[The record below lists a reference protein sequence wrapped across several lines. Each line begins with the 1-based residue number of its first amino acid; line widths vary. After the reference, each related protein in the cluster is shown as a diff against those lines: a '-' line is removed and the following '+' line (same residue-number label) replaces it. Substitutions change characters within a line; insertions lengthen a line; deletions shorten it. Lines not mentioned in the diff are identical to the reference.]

1 MIESFDAQRSKA
13 NTSVDQPGE
22 RTLIIACE
30 FTGKKYR
37 QQLTPSARQA
47 RSALRAVRQQE
58 SPVDSGSELSE
69 HTANVVSTAAQKSS
83 ASSISEEAA
92 ECRELAI
99 SAGANVL
106 DVIVQRR
113 DHPDPA
119 TLVGK
124 GKLEEIA
131 AQAKATRADLII
143 FEQNL
148 SPSQL
153 RELEHAL
160 PCRVIDR
167 TQLILDIFASHA
179 PVKGNCRW
187 NWPSSGIYAA
197 QAGWPRG
204 RSMSQ
209 LGGGIGTRG
218 PGETQIETDRRKI
231 GRKIQ
236 VIRTRL
242 EAVRNLR
249 RQQRQRR
256 SSVPVPTVALVGYT
270 NAGKSTLFNAL
281 TRAAQ
286 LESSRLLR
294 PPSTP
299 SCISVTLPS
308 RRRILLSDTV
318 GFIRAL
324 PPTLVKAFRATL
336 EEVQTAE
343 VLNHII
349 DASSPSLDEQ
359 RQEVEKIVRELEV
372 DGKPRIEV
380 RNKIDL
386 LPAEERAGK
395 NGAIAV
401 SARTKTGLDGLLAAL
416 DTALNSDPLEDRD
429 LVVPRARAQC
439 WPRWM
444 RARSLRAKNVSR
456 GRRAPSRARAC
467 LLYWG
472 NIANTGGLDQLL
484 APSGKKFE
492 QTGHPGMLG
501 YDSGHPACWS
511 RTRSEAVDS
520 SVGH

>member
-1 MIESFDAQRSKA
+1 MIESFDSQRGRDTA
-13 NTSVDQPGE
+13 AGQDRRE
-22 RTLIIACE
+22 RTLIVVCE

-37 QQLTPSARQA
+37 QRLTPSARQA
-47 RSALRAVRQQE
+47 KGAVRAIREQE
-58 SPVDSGSELSE
+58 EPAEVDSLNPHAGELETQGFE
-69 HTANVVSTAAQKSS
+69 HSNSQLSD
-83 ASSISEEAA
+83 EAA

-131 AQAKATRADLII
+131 GQAKASRTDLIV

-160 PCRVIDR
+160 RCRVIDR

-179 PVKGNCRW
+179 RTREGQLQVEL
-187 NWPSSGIYAA
+187 A
-197 QAGWPRG
+197 QMEYMLPRLAGRG

-231 GRKIQ
+231 GRKMQ

-242 EAVRNLR
+242 EAVRDIR

-281 TRAAQ
+281 TQAGQ
-286 LESSRLLR
+286 LESSRLFATLD
-294 PPSTP
+294 PKLHL
-299 SCISVTLPS
+299 ITLPS

-343 VLNHII
+343 VLIHVM
-349 DASSPSLDEQ
+349 DASSDSIDVH
-359 RQEVEKIVRELEV
+359 RQEVEKILRELEV
-372 DGKPRIEV
+372 DKKPRIEV
-380 RNKIDL
+380 MNKIDL
-386 LPAEERAGK
+386 LPEAETAK
-395 NGAIAV
+395 SSDAVAV
-401 SARTKTGLDGLLAAL
+401 SARAKTGMNALLAAL
-416 DTALNSDPLEDRD
+416 DRALESDPLEDRD
-429 LVVPRARAQC
+429 LIVPQSEGGVLAALDAGAVILDRTFQGEETHLRVRG
-439 WPRWM
+439 PV
-444 RARSLRAKNVSR
+444 SLLGKYRK
-456 GRRAPSRARAC
+456 
-467 LLYWG
+467 YWQ
-472 NIANTGGLDQLL
+472 A
-484 APSGKKFE
+484 
-492 QTGHPGMLG
+492 
-501 YDSGHPACWS
+501 
-511 RTRSEAVDS
+511 
-520 SVGH
+520 

>member
-1 MIESFDAQRSKA
+1 MI
-13 NTSVDQPGE
+13 VV
-22 RTLIIACE
+22 CE

-37 QQLTPSARQA
+37 QRLTPSARQA
-47 RSALRAVRQQE
+47 KGAVRAIREQGDAE
-58 SPVDSGSELSE
+58 DEDSPGSSDDSLNAGL
-69 HTANVVSTAAQKSS
+69 QDRSS
-83 ASSISEEAA
+83 SQISDEAA
-92 ECRELAI
+92 ECRELAV

-131 AQAKATRADLII
+131 AQAKATRADLIV

-179 PVKGNCRW
+179 RTREGQLQVEL
-187 NWPSSGIYAA
+187 A
-197 QAGWPRG
+197 QLEYMLPRLAGRG

-236 VIRTRL
+236 VIRNRL
-242 EAVRNLR
+242 EAVRDIR

-256 SSVPVPTVALVGYT
+256 TSVPVPTVALVGYT

-281 TRAAQ
+281 TQAGQ
-286 LESSRLLR
+286 LESSRLFATLD
-294 PPSTP
+294 PKLHL
-299 SCISVTLPS
+299 ITLPS
-308 RRRILLSDTV
+308 RRRVLLSDTV

-336 EEVQTAE
+336 EEVQMAE
-343 VLNHII
+343 VLIHVM
-349 DASSPSLDEQ
+349 DASSPSVDVH
-359 RQEVEKIVRELEV
+359 RQEVEKILRELEV
-372 DGKPRIEV
+372 DKKPRIEV
-380 RNKIDL
+380 MNKIDL
-386 LPAEERAGK
+386 LPEGETVKGS
-395 NGAIAV
+395 GALAV
-401 SARTKTGLDGLLAAL
+401 SAHAKTGLKALLTAL
-416 DTALNSDPLEDRD
+416 DTALESDPLEDREMII
-429 LVVPRARAQC
+429 AQSEGNVLAALDAGAIILDRTFQGEDTYLHVRG
-439 WPRWM
+439 P
-444 RARSLRAKNVSR
+444 ASLLGKYRK
-456 GRRAPSRARAC
+456 
-467 LLYWG
+467 YW
-472 NIANTGGLDQLL
+472 Q
-484 APSGKKFE
+484 
-492 QTGHPGMLG
+492 
-501 YDSGHPACWS
+501 
-511 RTRSEAVDS
+511 V
-520 SVGH
+520 

>member
-1 MIESFDAQRSKA
+1 MIEPFDSQRVRE
-13 NTSVDQPGE
+13 TVPGQDRRE
-22 RTLIIACE
+22 RTLIVVCE
-30 FTGKKYR
+30 FTGKRYR
-37 QQLTPSARQA
+37 QRLTPSARQA
-47 RSALRAVRQQE
+47 KGAVRALRGQE
-58 SPVDSGSELSE
+58 ESEDNDSLMPEPKISRE
-69 HTANVVSTAAQKSS
+69 NRSTTQ
-83 ASSISEEAA
+83 ISDEAA

-124 GKLEEIA
+124 GKLEEIS

-153 RELEHAL
+153 RELEREL

-179 PVKGNCRW
+179 RTREGQLQVEL
-187 NWPSSGIYAA
+187 A
-197 QAGWPRG
+197 QLEYMLPRLAGRG

-218 PGETQIETDRRKI
+218 PGETQIETDRRRI

-242 EAVRNLR
+242 QAVRDIR

-281 TRAAQ
+281 TQGGQ
-286 LESSRLLR
+286 LESSRLFATLD
-294 PPSTP
+294 PKLHM
-299 SCISVTLPS
+299 VTLPS

-336 EEVQTAE
+336 EEVQMAE
-343 VLNHII
+343 VLIHVM
-349 DASSPSLDEQ
+349 DASSPSVDEH
-359 RQEVEKIVRELEV
+359 RQEVEKILRELEV
-372 DGKPRIEV
+372 DKKPRIEV
-380 RNKIDL
+380 MNKIDL
-386 LPAEERAGK
+386 LTDGESVKG
-395 NGAIAV
+395 NGIIAV
-401 SARTKTGLDGLLAAL
+401 SAYAKTGLNTLLGAL
-416 DTALNSDPLEDRD
+416 DKALESDPLEDREM
-429 LVVPRARAQC
+429 VVAQSEGGVLAALEAGAIVLERTFQGENTHLHVRG
-439 WPRWM
+439 PV
-444 RARSLRAKNVSR
+444 SLLGKYRK
-456 GRRAPSRARAC
+456 
-467 LLYWG
+467 YWQ
-472 NIANTGGLDQLL
+472 D
-484 APSGKKFE
+484 
-492 QTGHPGMLG
+492 
-501 YDSGHPACWS
+501 
-511 RTRSEAVDS
+511 
-520 SVGH
+520 

>member
-1 MIESFDAQRSKA
+1 M
-13 NTSVDQPGE
+13 TPPGQDRRE
-22 RTLIIACE
+22 RTLIVVCE
-30 FTGKKYR
+30 FTGRKYR
-37 QQLTPSARQA
+37 QRLTPSARQA
-47 RSALRAVRQQE
+47 KGAVRAIREQE
-58 SPVDSGSELSE
+58 NLDDGYDPSLYAGALDQRGEE
-69 HTANVVSTAAQKSS
+69 RSS
-83 ASSISEEAA
+83 SDISDEAA

-124 GKLEEIA
+124 GKLEEIG
-131 AQAKATRADLII
+131 AQAKATRADLIV

-179 PVKGNCRW
+179 RTREGQLQVEL
-187 NWPSSGIYAA
+187 A
-197 QAGWPRG
+197 QLEYMLPRLAGRG

-236 VIRTRL
+236 VIRNRL
-242 EAVRNLR
+242 EAVRDIR

-256 SSVPVPTVALVGYT
+256 TSVPVPTVALVGYT

-281 TRAAQ
+281 TQAGQ
-286 LESSRLLR
+286 LESSRLFATLD
-294 PPSTP
+294 PKLHL
-299 SCISVTLPS
+299 ITLPS

-336 EEVQTAE
+336 EEVQMAE
-343 VLNHII
+343 VLIHVM
-349 DASSPSLDEQ
+349 DASSSSVDVH
-359 RQEVEKIVRELEV
+359 RQEVEKILRDLEV
-372 DGKPRIEV
+372 DKKPRIEV
-380 RNKIDL
+380 MNKIDL
-386 LPAEERAGK
+386 LPEGEGESLK
-395 NGAIAV
+395 NQGVIAV
-401 SARTKTGLDGLLAAL
+401 SARARTGLNTLLAAL
-416 DTALNSDPLEDRD
+416 DKALESDPLEDRD
-429 LVVPRARAQC
+429 MVVAQSEGGVLAALDAGATILDRTFEGERAHLRVRGPA
-439 WPRWM
+439 
-444 RARSLRAKNVSR
+444 SLLGKYRK
-456 GRRAPSRARAC
+456 
-467 LLYWG
+467 YW
-472 NIANTGGLDQLL
+472 QL
-484 APSGKKFE
+484 
-492 QTGHPGMLG
+492 
-501 YDSGHPACWS
+501 
-511 RTRSEAVDS
+511 
-520 SVGH
+520 

>member
-1 MIESFDAQRSKA
+1 MIEPFDSQRVRE
-13 NTSVDQPGE
+13 TVPGQDRRE
-22 RTLIIACE
+22 RTLIVVCE
-30 FTGKKYR
+30 FTGKRYR
-37 QQLTPSARQA
+37 QRLTPSARQA
-47 RSALRAVRQQE
+47 KGAVRALRGQE
-58 SPVDSGSELSE
+58 ESEDNDSLMPEPEISRE
-69 HTANVVSTAAQKSS
+69 NRSTTQ
-83 ASSISEEAA
+83 ISDEAA

-124 GKLEEIA
+124 GKLEEIS

-153 RELEHAL
+153 RELEREL

-179 PVKGNCRW
+179 RTREGQLQVEL
-187 NWPSSGIYAA
+187 A
-197 QAGWPRG
+197 QLEYMLPRLAGRG

-218 PGETQIETDRRKI
+218 PGETQIETDRRRI

-242 EAVRNLR
+242 QAVRDIR

-281 TRAAQ
+281 TQGGQ
-286 LESSRLLR
+286 LESSRLFATLD
-294 PPSTP
+294 PKLHL
-299 SCISVTLPS
+299 VTLPS

-336 EEVQTAE
+336 EEVQMAE
-343 VLNHII
+343 VLIHVM
-349 DASSPSLDEQ
+349 DASSPSVDEH
-359 RQEVEKIVRELEV
+359 RQEVEKILRELEV
-372 DGKPRIEV
+372 DKKPRIEV
-380 RNKIDL
+380 MNKIDL
-386 LPAEERAGK
+386 LTDGESVKG
-395 NGAIAV
+395 NGIIAV
-401 SARTKTGLDGLLAAL
+401 SAYAKTGLNTLLGAL
-416 DTALNSDPLEDRD
+416 DKALESDPLEDREM
-429 LVVPRARAQC
+429 VVAQSEGGVLAALEAGAIVLERTFQGENTHLHVRG
-439 WPRWM
+439 PV
-444 RARSLRAKNVSR
+444 SLLGKYRK
-456 GRRAPSRARAC
+456 
-467 LLYWG
+467 YWQ
-472 NIANTGGLDQLL
+472 D
-484 APSGKKFE
+484 
-492 QTGHPGMLG
+492 
-501 YDSGHPACWS
+501 
-511 RTRSEAVDS
+511 
-520 SVGH
+520 

>member
-1 MIESFDAQRSKA
+1 MNEPFDSQRGREA
-13 NTSVDQPGE
+13 PPGQDRRE
-22 RTLIIACE
+22 RTLIVACE
-30 FTGKKYR
+30 FTGKRYR
-37 QQLTPSARQA
+37 QRLTPSARQA
-47 RSALRAVRQQE
+47 KGAVRVIREQE
-58 SPVDSGSELSE
+58 NPDHVDSRDRVGIGLEEVGGKHPDS
-69 HTANVVSTAAQKSS
+69 Q
-83 ASSISEEAA
+83 ISDEAA

-124 GKLEEIA
+124 GKLEEIS
-131 AQAKATRADLII
+131 AQAKATCADLIV

-179 PVKGNCRW
+179 RTREGQLQVEL
-187 NWPSSGIYAA
+187 A
-197 QAGWPRG
+197 QLEYMLPRLAGRG

-236 VIRTRL
+236 VIRNRL
-242 EAVRNLR
+242 EAVRDIR

-256 SSVPVPTVALVGYT
+256 TSVPVPTVALVGYT

-281 TRAAQ
+281 TQAGQ
-286 LESSRLLR
+286 LESSRLFATLD
-294 PPSTP
+294 PKLHL
-299 SCISVTLPS
+299 ITLPS

-336 EEVQTAE
+336 EEVQMAE
-343 VLNHII
+343 VLIHVM
-349 DASSPSLDEQ
+349 DASSPSVDVH
-359 RQEVEKIVRELEV
+359 RQEVEKILRELEA
-372 DGKPRIEV
+372 DKKPRIEV
-380 RNKIDL
+380 MNKIDL
-386 LPAEERAGK
+386 LPEGEEVKGS
-395 NGAIAV
+395 NGILAV
-401 SARTKTGLDGLLAAL
+401 SAHARTGLKALLAAL
-416 DTALNSDPLEDRD
+416 DKALESDPLEDREM
-429 LVVPRARAQC
+429 VVAQSEGGVLAALDAGAIILDRKFQGEDTHLHVRG
-439 WPRWM
+439 P
-444 RARSLRAKNVSR
+444 ASLMGKYRK
-456 GRRAPSRARAC
+456 
-467 LLYWG
+467 YWQ
-472 NIANTGGLDQLL
+472 A
-484 APSGKKFE
+484 
-492 QTGHPGMLG
+492 
-501 YDSGHPACWS
+501 
-511 RTRSEAVDS
+511 
-520 SVGH
+520 